1 MNLAS
6 PALRWAV
13 VPVSLFL
20 LWRVIH
26 VNAVLYEDTGRPRIA
41 TLSETAG
48 YAPAERRGMEQAALR
63 RVLDANPANVG
74 ALLMLAREF
83 EADGDSARAG
93 RAYRAALELAPYARE
108 VLVFAAN
115 HFVQQGD
122 RLGVELL
129 ARLATHFPGTR
140 QQVYPVLA
148 AILASGKHQE
158 AVAEVVARKPA
169 WLGSFLVDA
178 CTRGVEPG
186 ILMPLLLQGTA
197 PAGQGTAEAAC
208 LIDRLRALGRWQQ
221 AYDFWLNLLPRERL
235 ASVGFV
241 FNGSFEFPSSGM
253 GFDWNLQPRSEREVG
268 HAAEVVQALN
278 VSGKQAL
285 RVTYSGKRQIGPP
298 VWQYL
303 NLAPGSYVLTGM
315 VRTDGIK
322 AVRGVQWT
330 VRCVDLDRTLEVVAG
345 SERLLGSGEW
355 RTFSMDLRI
364 DPPCRG
370 QVLQLEAIAA
380 EGSAAFVSG
389 TAWFDDLKLTR
400 RP

>member
-1 MNLAS
+1 MK
-6 PALRWAV
+6 
-13 VPVSLFL
+13 
-20 LWRVIH
+20 
-26 VNAVLYEDTGRPRIA
+26 TPRH
-41 TLSETAG
+41 
-48 YAPAERRGMEQAALR
+48 
-63 RVLDANPANVG
+63 VG

-93 RAYRAALELAPYARE
+93 RAYRTALELAPYARE
-108 VLVFAAN
+108 VLVLAAN

-129 ARLATHFPGTR
+129 ARLASHFPGTR

-148 AILASGKHQE
+148 AILASGKHK
-158 AVAEVVARKPA
+158 AVVAEVVARNPA
-169 WLGSFLVDA
+169 WLGPFLVDA

-241 FNGSFEFPSSGM
+241 FNGSFEFPSSGI
-253 GFDWNLQPRSEREVG
+253 GFDWNLQARSGREVG
-268 HAAEVVQALN
+268 HVTEVVQAPN
-278 VSGKQAL
+278 VSGKKAL
-285 RVTYSGKRQIGPP
+285 RVTYNGKRQGGPP

-303 NLAPGSYVLTGM
+303 NLAPGPYVLTGM

-322 AVRGVQWT
+322 ALRGVQWT
-330 VRCVDLDRTLEVVAG
+330 VRCVDMARTLGVVAG
-345 SERLLGSGEW
+345 SERFLGSGEW
-355 RTFSMDLRI
+355 RTFSMDLQDRSALPRPGPATGS
-364 DPPCRG
+364 DRG
-370 QVLQLEAIAA
+370 GGLGGLRFRHGLV
-380 EGSAAFVSG
+380 
-389 TAWFDDLKLTR
+389 R
-400 RP
+400 RPETDEAAMTHRHSAGPDCWSGV